1 MISYLIFST
10 TMQTSTSARSQMTYQ
25 QVRAWSVLPPE
36 TLAVFEQLPR
46 ELFVPEAFQ
55 GAAYGDMAIPLGDG
69 QHMLSPT
76 IVGRILQAVTVR
88 RQDQVLEIGTGSGY
102 LTACLAL
109 LGASVRSIEIRS
121 ALAHQARQ
129 NLKAAGIGN
138 AIVEE
143 ADAFAWQPASPG
155 YDVVVVTGSL
165 PVYDPRFESL
175 LNPGGRLFVVAGT
188 EPVMEARLVRLLS
201 SGRDTHSLFE
211 TVIDPLTHAAAPSHF
226 VF

>member
-1 MISYLIFST
+1 
-10 TMQTSTSARSQMTYQ
+10 MQTSSSTRSQMTYQ

-46 ELFVPEAFQ
+46 EIFVPEAAR
-55 GAAYGDMAIPLGDG
+55 GAAYADLAIALGHG
-69 QHMLSPT
+69 QHMLTPT
-76 IVGRILQAVTVR
+76 VAGRILQAVTVR
-88 RQDQVLEIGTGSGY
+88 RRDQVLEIGTGSGY

-109 LGASVRSIEIRS
+109 LGAQVHSIEIQPE
-121 ALAHQARQ
+121 LAHRARQ

-138 AIVEE
+138 AQVEE
-143 ADAFAWQPASPG
+143 ADAFHWKPAAPA

-175 LNPGGRLFVVAGT
+175 LNPGGRLFVIAGHA
-188 EPVMEARLVRLLS
+188 PVMEARLVRLDS
-201 SGRDTHSLFE
+201 AKVRDEHSLFE
-211 TVIDPLTHAAAPSHF
+211 TVVDPLVHAAAPSQF